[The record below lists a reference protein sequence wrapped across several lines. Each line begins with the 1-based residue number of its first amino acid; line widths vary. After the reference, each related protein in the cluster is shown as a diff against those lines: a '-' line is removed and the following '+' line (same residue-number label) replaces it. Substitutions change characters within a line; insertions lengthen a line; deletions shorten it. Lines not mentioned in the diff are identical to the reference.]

1 MSIAGSPVSA
11 WVWAAGLDFLAA
23 ALHVGIVLGGP
34 AWYRFFGAGEA
45 MARMAERR
53 HPWPTLVTLA
63 IATALSLFG
72 AYAMTAGDHF
82 PSLPMPQAALTAI
95 TAIYAVR
102 ALVPLMLAPVMAS
115 MRTRFMIVSSLICG
129 VYALAHGMAL
139 LT

>member
-1 MSIAGSPVSA
+1 MSTAGGPVSA

-53 HPWPTLVTLA
+53 HPWPTVVTLA

-72 AYAMTAGDHF
+72 AYAMTAGGHF
-82 PSLPMPQAALTAI
+82 PALPVPQAALMAI

-102 ALVPLMLAPVMAS
+102 AFAPLLLVPVLAP

-139 LT
+139 VT